1 MCDFLLKLA
10 SCWCLAKD
18 GKVSPGDWDEKAVK
32 DLKGISVNAVEED
45 LSVDVAQ
52 QDGKIQ
58 RESKGSELVPV
69 TKCPSAPMS
78 RPRPSKSSSDVLV
91 QLREE
96 GVLPLKCHGD
106 AVAFEVPATAEEP
119 SSPSTSKRPPRRPIK
134 LCKLEERMEERR
146 RQFKKKSAGSGTE
159 LRRQLSNADVR
170 RREILAERSRKLADQ
185 AEKKAAKV
193 TAKKLSG
200 GTAFVLTSV
209 SDSDVIAT
217 RESREMKALERRLAL
232 RRARVA
238 KRASWEDQRKRQED
252 AAERR
257 QVQVEATVAKAK
269 KLAAGPSV
277 SPVSEEEDPGD
288 FSWDQE
294 PLETYEPDESDLQ
307 EYVF

>member
-10 SCWCLAKD
+10 SCWCLTKD

-32 DLKGISVNAVEED
+32 DVKGISVNAVEED

-52 QDGKIQ
+52 HDGKIQ
-58 RESKGSELVPV
+58 REQRYMLNAL

-78 RPRPSKSSSDVLV
+78 QPRPSKSSSDVLV

-159 LRRQLSNADVR
+159 LRRELSNADVR

-185 AEKKAAKV
+185 TEKKAAKV
-193 TAKKLSG
+193 TAKKPSG

-277 SPVSEEEDPGD
+277 SPVSEEEDPEG